1 MSSSN
6 QSKEEARSRAR
17 NLAQNAIKDLQLGS
31 LEDLAQAI
39 RLGQREALAQG
50 ITLIESSLL
59 EHQPRIEKLLNL
71 LPGNAKSVRIGFT
84 GIPGAGKST
93 LIERFGLDAI
103 EKGWNVAVLAVDP
116 SSQRTRGALLGDKTR
131 MTQLSLHPSAF
142 VRPSP
147 ASATL
152 GGVTRATA
160 EAIQLCEAAG
170 FDLILVETVGVGQN
184 EVAVRSMV
192 DVFVLM
198 LIGGAGDDIQGI
210 KRGVVEMADL
220 IVVHKAEESNM
231 SECLQTVQSYQ
242 QALHLLPTPPSG
254 MIPEIVL
261 ASSLTGEGHEDLW
274 NAITK
279 IQEHWVASGWWTNQR
294 QEQRLSAIQRHA
306 RELML
311 EAHMLQHKDRWDM
324 LWEEVTSGA
333 KSPYAAAREWIEL
346 PSDRNP

>member
-17 NLAQNAIKDLQLGS
+17 DLAQHAIRDVQHGS
-31 LEDLAQAI
+31 IEDLAQAI

-50 ITLIESSLL
+50 ITLVESSLP
-59 EHQPRIEKLLNL
+59 EHQTRIEQLLNL
-71 LPGNAKSVRIGFT
+71 LPGNVNSMRIGFT

-93 LIERFGLDAI
+93 LIERYGLDAI
-103 EKGWNVAVLAVDP
+103 EKGWRVAVLAVDP
-116 SSQRTRGALLGDKTR
+116 SSQRTQGALLGDKTR
-131 MTQLSLHPSAF
+131 MTQLSLHPNAF

-152 GGVTRATA
+152 GGVTRSTS

-220 IVVHKAEESNM
+220 LVIHKAEESNL
-231 SECLQTVQSYQ
+231 SKCRLTAEAYR

-254 MIPEIVL
+254 MIPDIVL

-274 NAITK
+274 NAIAR
-279 IQEHWVASGWWTNQR
+279 IQEHWTASGWWTNQR
-294 QEQRLSAIQRHA
+294 QEQRLTAMRRHA

-311 EAHMLQHKDRWDM
+311 EARMLQHSTSWDK
-324 LWEEVTSGA
+324 LLKEVETGV
-333 KSPYAAAREWIEL
+333 KSPYAAAREWLEL
-346 PSDRNP
+346 PSDTSQ